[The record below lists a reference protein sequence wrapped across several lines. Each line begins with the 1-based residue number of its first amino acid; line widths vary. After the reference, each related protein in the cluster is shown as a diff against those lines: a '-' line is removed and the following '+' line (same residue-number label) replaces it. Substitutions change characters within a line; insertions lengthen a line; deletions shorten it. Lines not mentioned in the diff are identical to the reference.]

1 MNPDPQRARLTAPSD
16 SEPGPV
22 INGVR
27 ILVLSYAAVSAIW
40 ILMSDRAVE
49 MLFTNVETLALA
61 NTLKGWGFVV
71 VTSILLYITLL
82 RLVRARLSS
91 DDDMRRV
98 MAYAGD
104 AIWLCDGEYRF
115 IYANPAACGLV
126 GYTLEE
132 HHDLT
137 VPDIFAP
144 TSVSLLSDNLKRLA
158 AGEVVKSDAAF
169 RRKSGD
175 TVVVEL
181 TFQKLPD
188 NRYIGIGRDV
198 TEKRRTEKLL
208 DAERN
213 LLRTLVRTIPDLIWL
228 KDTEG
233 RYLLCNPAFERFFG
247 APEANII
254 GKTDENFVSAEQAA
268 FFREKD
274 RIALVTG
281 KPSTNQEW
289 LTFASDGHRS
299 LVETIKVPLRG
310 VDGQL
315 LGILGVARD
324 ITLIREAELALRE
337 RLELRDRLARVVDV
351 IPGVLF
357 SLRRRPDGTLE
368 VPYVSAQVKHYWGM
382 SPEALQ
388 ANIGQFWDAINPAD
402 LEYIQKSMEGS
413 ARTLDPTGTEFRL
426 MHPVRGEIWAQ
437 TRSTPVREADGSI
450 LWSGFIED
458 VTERRRSER
467 ALLESERRYRHL
479 IENMQSGIAYCCM
492 EYENGTPTNFR
503 YVDVNPA
510 FGRLT
515 GLESVVGKRVT
526 EVLPGVYESDR
537 NLFEIY
543 GRVVATGVPEVF
555 EIRLEALKAWFMIS
569 AYCPEPGHFVAVF
582 SDISEQK
589 RAAEQVA
596 SYVKRLEQ
604 STMATAKAVGHMV
617 ELRDPYTAGHEG
629 RVADLAVA
637 IAVEMGLSRDV
648 QTGLRVMGELHD
660 VGKIAV
666 PAEILSKPGRLTPV
680 EFEIVKNHA
689 QQGYDILK
697 LVDFPW
703 PVAEGVYQHH
713 ERLDGS
719 GYPLG
724 LKGDQIGMEGR
735 ILSVADT
742 VEAMASHRPYRAGL
756 GLDVALQEIEKG
768 AGAAFDPAVVKACVR
783 VFREKGYQLPETP

>member
-1 MNPDPQRARLTAPSD
+1 M
-16 SEPGPV
+16 
-22 INGVR
+22 
-27 ILVLSYAAVSAIW
+27 VLAYAAVSAIW
-40 ILMSDRAVE
+40 ILLSDVLVE
-49 MLFTNVETLALA
+49 VFFSKPDTLALA
-61 NTLKGWGFVV
+61 NTLKGWGFVL
-71 VTSILLYITLL
+71 VTAGLLYYMTL

-91 DDDMRRV
+91 DEDARRV

-104 AIWLCDGEYRF
+104 AIWIFDAEFRF
-115 IYANPAACGLV
+115 IYANPAACTLV

-132 HHDLT
+132 HHGLKAS
-137 VPDIFAP
+137 DILAP
-144 TSVSLLSDNLKRLA
+144 ASLPLISGNLGRLS
-158 AGEVVKSDAAF
+158 AGEVVPADSVFITKA
-169 RRKSGD
+169 GEPV
-175 TVVVEL
+175 TVEL
-181 TFQKLPD
+181 TLQRLPEG
-188 NRYIGIGRDV
+188 RYIGIGRDV
-198 TEKRRTEKLL
+198 TAKRRTEKLL
-208 DAERN
+208 DDERN
-213 LLRTLVRTIPDLIWL
+213 LLRTLVQTIPDLVWL
-228 KDTEG
+228 KDTQG
-233 RYLLCNPAFERFFG
+233 RYLLCNSAFEKFFG
-247 APEANII
+247 APEAQIV
-254 GKTDENFVSAEQAA
+254 GKTDTDFVPAEQAA

-274 RIALVTG
+274 RIALATG
-281 KPSTNQEW
+281 MPSTNQEW

-299 LVETIKVPLRG
+299 MVETVKVPLRG
-310 VDGQL
+310 VDGKL
-315 LGILGVARD
+315 LGVLGIARD
-324 ITLIREAELALRE
+324 ITLVREAELALRE

-351 IPGVLF
+351 VPGVLF

-368 VPYVSAQVKHYWGM
+368 LPYVSAQVKHYWGV
-382 SPEALQ
+382 SPESLQ
-388 ANIGQFWDAINPAD
+388 ANVGQFWGAIDPRDMESIRRN
-402 LEYIQKSMEGS
+402 MEGS
-413 ARTLDPTGTEFRL
+413 ARTLDPTGTEFRVI
-426 MHPVRGEIWAQ
+426 HPVRGEIWAQ
-437 TRSTPVREADGSI
+437 TRSTPTREADGSI

-458 VTERRRSER
+458 VTERKRAER
-467 ALLESERRYRHL
+467 ALVESERRYRHL
-479 IENMQSGIAYCCM
+479 IENMQSGITYCRM
-492 EYENGTPTNFR
+492 EFSNDQPVNFTF
-503 YVDVNPA
+503 VDVNAA

-515 GLESVVGKRVT
+515 GLHDVVGKHVT
-526 EVLPGVYESDR
+526 EVMPGIYDSDR
-537 NLFEIY
+537 RLFEIC
-543 GRVVATGVPEVF
+543 GRVTRTGTPEVF
-555 EIRLEALKAWFMIS
+555 EIRLDALKAWFAVS

-582 SDISEQK
+582 DDISENK
-589 RAAEQVA
+589 RAEEQVA

-637 IAVEMGLSRDV
+637 IAAELGLSHDL

-666 PAEILSKPGRLTPV
+666 PAEILAKPGRLTPV

-724 LKGDQIGMEGR
+724 LKGDQIGIEGR

-768 AGAAFDPAVVKACVR
+768 AGTTFDAAVVKACIK
-783 VFREKGYQLPETP
+783 VFREKGYRLPEAA